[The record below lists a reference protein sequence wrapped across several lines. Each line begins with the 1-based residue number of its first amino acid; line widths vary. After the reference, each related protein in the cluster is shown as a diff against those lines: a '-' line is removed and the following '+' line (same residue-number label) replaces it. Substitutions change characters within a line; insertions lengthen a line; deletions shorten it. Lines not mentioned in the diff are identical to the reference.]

1 LSSNDNVDQGKKG
14 VSKQAWK
21 EFLGVAGVIA
31 SLIFVGVEIR
41 QNTVAARAAAYQA
54 MGEGISEFWS
64 QVGQNPD
71 QAVLLSRFFN
81 EVDAEFTPTEE
92 AMLVATHVAALRRE
106 ETVWRQIELG
116 LVGPEMLQH
125 LGNNAPNGPG
135 AAGNMARLWPKVAP
149 LMSPDFRAHIEEAK
163 GYSPLSP

>member
-1 LSSNDNVDQGKKG
+1 M
-14 VSKQAWK
+14 SKQTWK
-21 EFLGVAGVIA
+21 EFLGVAGVMA

-71 QAVLLSRFFN
+71 QAILISRFFQ
-81 EVDAEFTPTEE
+81 EVDAEFTAEEE
-92 AMLVATHVAALRRE
+92 AMLIATHVAALRRE

-116 LVGPEMLQH
+116 LVGPEMLEH

-135 AAGNMARLWPKVAP
+135 AAGNMVRLWPKVAP
-149 LMSPDFRAHIEEAK
+149 LMSPDFRRYVEEAK
-163 GYSPLSP
+163 GWPPVSP